1 MNQPLSGYARTPW
14 IGMRPNEMHPVPVG
28 VPLRTLAPQVSGM
41 LICRCNGEW
50 LLRESWESLT
60 LPGDVV
66 EWYEVPQDRDTLR
79 GVLSLAAI
87 ALLGPYGLGLTGAS
101 LIAANFA
108 AQFAINAL
116 LPPTQPNAPARPQ
129 QTGEVF
135 QSSLQG
141 NVAALDQPIPR
152 ICGFKEVNPRFACK
166 PYLEFQARPDAE
178 DPDLDQ
184 DQYFYALYAIGVGD
198 YDVVAKIGN
207 TPITRFADVLRADYL
222 APGVQPTDVLAN
234 VTTADEVSG
243 QILESGRYVGGF
255 VACAARRSC
264 AFVGVDVAATRGLGK
279 GNDALTVE
287 WRVEYRPIND
297 FGQVLG
303 PWQVLA
309 EEERTAYT
317 ATPQRWSGKYEIP
330 TPARVEVR
338 VVRTDVQ
345 DTDATALHE
354 IAWIGLRAYLDEPA
368 TLNADTAHF
377 EVVLRA
383 SSQLSQAA
391 ARDLRLI
398 VKGKCRTLDANLDW
412 QAESYNRNPFW
423 WALDLVTSD
432 TWGMNKP
439 DSRVDLQ
446 AFYDLAVQADQRQDR
461 FDFEFNS
468 TTSAWDA
475 LQLICR
481 AGRARAFRRNGVIS
495 VARDELVETPVTAFT
510 PRNCQ
515 AGIEVSET
523 LRQRNS
529 PDGVII
535 EYLDHRTTEWTPIP
549 CPCPG
554 VSAEEMENPVRIRL
568 EGVTGATHAERECLY
583 EAASLLYRTRS
594 VGWTTEMQGMLPA
607 YLSPVR
613 VMPDVLS
620 YGQSGDVA
628 FWDPDTLV
636 MGLTEQPRWDDG
648 DLYITL
654 VRDDGTLTTPVQVTP
669 GPTVWDVILPA
680 APDFVMVLEE
690 AGRERPKFLLGTQ
703 TGASLLVKV
712 TAIEDG
718 GQTEQGAQLYR
729 LTGQVD
735 DERVHTADN
744 DLLPGPN
751 DDQDPV
757 GLPDDSDDEE
767 GGGLLL
773 IPRIADRRVL
783 GITFE
788 NDAFDLAAQVTL
800 RNDGTAFVRAEGGN
814 LTDDDELSNE
824 WLLYGAVE
832 TAQAGLF
839 EARATLLSSSGAG
852 ANITLSGTFNTW
864 VALSS
869 DFTIRLEAAFV
880 DFSTPREA
888 VRQVRIEIRETS
900 TGIVQDSAVYSLETS
915 VSVLGGGG
923 A

>member
-1 MNQPLSGYARTPW
+1 MIQPVSGFARTPW
-14 IGMRPNEMHPVPVG
+14 VGMRPSEMHAVPLG
-28 VPLRTLAPQVSGM
+28 VPLRELAPQVSGM
-41 LICRCNGEW
+41 LVCRCNGEW
-50 LLRESWESLT
+50 LLRESWGSVT
-60 LPGDVV
+60 APGDVI

-79 GVLSLAAI
+79 GVLSIAAI
-87 ALLGPYGLGLTGAS
+87 ALLGPYGLKLQGAA

-108 AQFAINAL
+108 AQLAINTL
-116 LPPTQPNAPARPQ
+116 LPPAQPTAAQRPQ

-135 QSSLQG
+135 TSTLQG
-141 NVAALDQPIPR
+141 NIAALDQPISR

-178 DPDLDQ
+178 DPLLDQ
-184 DQYFYALYAIGVGD
+184 DQYFYALYAIGIGD

-222 APGVQPTDVLAN
+222 PPGTQPTDVLAN

-243 QILESGRYVGGF
+243 QVLESGRYVGGF
-255 VACAARRSC
+255 VACAARRTC

-279 GNDALTVE
+279 GSDALTVE

-303 PWQVLA
+303 PWQTLA
-309 EEERTAYT
+309 TESRTAYT
-317 ATPQRWSGKYEIP
+317 ATPQRWSGKYEIT
-330 TPARVEVR
+330 TPARVEIR

-398 VKGKCRTLDANLDW
+398 VKGKCRTLNSSLVW
-412 QAESYNRNPFW
+412 QSESYNRNPFW

-475 LQLICR
+475 LQLIAR

-495 VARDELVETPVTAFT
+495 IARDDLVDTPVTAFT
-510 PRNCQ
+510 SRNCQ
-515 AGIEVSET
+515 PGIEVSET

-529 PDGVII
+529 PDGVIV
-535 EYLDHRTTEWTPIP
+535 EYLDHRTTEWTPIE

-554 VSAEEMENPVRIRL
+554 VTTMTNPVRIRL
-568 EGVTGATHAERECLY
+568 DGITGATHAEREGLY
-583 EAASLLYRTRS
+583 EAASLLYRTRAA
-594 VGWTTEMQGMLPA
+594 GWTTEMQALLPA
-607 YLSPVR
+607 YMSPVR
-613 VMPDVLS
+613 LMPDVLS

-628 FWDPDTLV
+628 FWDPDELV
-636 MGLTEQPRWDDG
+636 LGLTEQPRWDDG
-648 DLYITL
+648 DLYLTL

-669 GPTVWDVILPA
+669 GPTVWDVRLPE
-680 APDFVMVLEE
+680 APDFVLVLDQ
-690 AGRERPKFLLGTQ
+690 AGRERPKFLLGTE
-703 TGASLLVKV
+703 TGAALLVKV

-718 GQTEQGAQLYR
+718 GVTDGGAQLYR

-744 DLLPGPN
+744 ALLPGPGE
-751 DDQDPV
+751 DQDPV
-757 GLPDDSDDEE
+757 GLPDDSDDEA

-773 IPRIADRRVL
+773 IPRLSDRTVQ

-800 RNDGTAFVRAEGGN
+800 RNDGTAFVTEEAAN
-814 LTDDDELSNE
+814 ASADTELVNQ

-832 TAQAGLF
+832 TSQAGLF
-839 EARATLLSSSGAG
+839 EARATLLASSGSG
-852 ANITLSGTFNTW
+852 ANITLSGTLDTW
-864 VALSS
+864 AALDT
-869 DFTIRLEAAFV
+869 DFTIRLEAAYV
-880 DFSTPREA
+880 DGSTPREA
-888 VRQVRIEIRETS
+888 IRQVRIEIRETS
-900 TGIVQDSAVYSLETS
+900 TGIVQDTAVFSLETS

>member
-1 MNQPLSGYARTPW
+1 MNEPVSGFARTPW
-14 IGMRPNEMHPVPVG
+14 VGMRPAEMQVVPLG
-28 VPLRTLAPQVSGM
+28 VPLRDLAPEVSGM

-50 LLRESWESLT
+50 LLRESWDSTT
-60 LPGDVV
+60 LPGDVI

-79 GVLSLAAI
+79 GVLTIAAI
-87 ALLGPYGLGLTGAS
+87 AILGPYGLGLEGAA

-108 AQFAINAL
+108 AQLAINTV
-116 LPPTQPNAPARPQ
+116 LPPVQPSAPQRPQ

-135 QSSLQG
+135 TSTLQG
-141 NVAALDQPIPR
+141 NIAALDQPISR

-166 PYLEFQARPDAE
+166 PYLEFQARPDAD
-178 DPDLDQ
+178 DPLLDQ
-184 DQYFYALYAIGVGD
+184 DQYFYALYAIGIGD

-222 APGVQPTDVLAN
+222 PPGTPPTDVLAN

-243 QILESGRYVGGF
+243 QVLESGRYVGGF
-255 VACAARRSC
+255 VACAARRTC
-264 AFVGVDVAATRGLGK
+264 AFVGIDVAATRGLGK
-279 GNDALTVE
+279 GSDALTVE

-303 PWQVLA
+303 PWAVLA
-309 EEERTAYT
+309 EETRTAYT
-317 ATPQRWSGKYEIP
+317 ATPQRWSGKYAIP
-330 TPARVEVR
+330 TPARVEIR
-338 VVRTDVQ
+338 VVRIDVQ

-354 IAWIGLRAYLDEPA
+354 IAWIGLRAYLNEPA

-398 VKGKCRTLDANLDW
+398 VKGKCRTLNSSLVW

-423 WALDLVTSD
+423 WALDLVTSS

-446 AFYDLAVQADQRQDR
+446 AFYDLAVQADLRQDR
-461 FDFEFNS
+461 FDFDFNT

-475 LQLICR
+475 LQLIAR

-495 VARDELVETPVTAFT
+495 IARDELVDTPVTAFT

-515 AGIEVSET
+515 PGIEVSEV

-529 PDGVII
+529 PDGVIV
-535 EYLDHRTTEWTPIP
+535 EYLDHRTTEWTPIE

-554 VSAEEMENPVRIRL
+554 VTTMTNPVRVRL
-568 EGVTGATHAERECLY
+568 EGVTGATHAEREGLY
-583 EAASLLYRTRS
+583 EAASLLYRTRTA
-594 VGWTTEMQGMLPA
+594 GWTTEMQALLPA

-648 DLYITL
+648 DLYLTL
-654 VRDDGTLTTPVQVTP
+654 VRDDGTLTTPVLVTP
-669 GPTVWDVILPA
+669 GPTVWDVRLPA
-680 APDFVMVLEE
+680 APDFALVLDE
-690 AGRERPKFLLGTQ
+690 AGRERPKFLLGTE

-718 GQTEQGAQLYR
+718 GTAEGGAQLYR

-744 DLLPGPN
+744 ALLPGPD

-757 GLPDDSDDEE
+757 GLPDDSDE
-767 GGGLLL
+767 GVGEGLLL
-773 IPRIADRRVL
+773 IPRISDRTVQ

-788 NDAFDLAAQVTL
+788 NDSFDLAAQLTL
-800 RNDGTAFVRAEGGN
+800 RNDGTAFVREEGAGST
-814 LTDDDELSNE
+814 LDTELVNQ

-832 TAQAGLF
+832 TAEAGLF
-839 EARATLLSSSGAG
+839 EARATLLVSSGGG
-852 ANITLSGTFNTW
+852 ANITLSGTFDTW
-864 VALSS
+864 VALGT

-880 DFSTPREA
+880 DFGTPREA

-900 TGIVQDSAVYSLETS
+900 TGIVQDTAVFSLETS
-915 VSVLGGGG
+915 VSIL
-923 A
+923 